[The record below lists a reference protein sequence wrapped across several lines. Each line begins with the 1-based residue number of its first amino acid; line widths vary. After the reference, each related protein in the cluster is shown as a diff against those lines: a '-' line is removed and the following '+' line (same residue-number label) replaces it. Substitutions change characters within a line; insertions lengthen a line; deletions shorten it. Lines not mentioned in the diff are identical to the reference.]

1 MPKVKKE
8 KIKPKEPKE
17 KPKLVIEIIPVVLTF
32 D

>member
-1 MPKVKKE
+1 MPKLKE